1 MWCFLGHKL
10 LRTWPRLARLVS
22 SASLYPAEVLTYC
35 PMPTFLYGF
44 KPSWNASLYSDEVPT
59 YHPMPTFLYGLK
71 PSWSASLIS
80 DGVPTYHPMPTF
92 LYGFKPSSDTKERA
106 FICLFRTLEP
116 WNLYYGDSPIPPSP
130 DSLKASTGGP
140 QRHHSQHAEKTE
152 KKRKTP
158 EAVKAL
164 PTSIKGKETFWP
176 SAPPFTAC
184 RSSWWRKRHAC
195 ASSWRSQSF
204 YLALSS
210 YRSNSWC

>member
-92 LYGFKPSSDTKERA
+92 LYGFKPSSDTKERPLNVP
-106 FICLFRTLEP
+106 IQ
-116 WNLYYGDSPIPPSP
+116 NLGIYTMATRDSPIPLSP

-140 QRHHSQHAEKTE
+140 QRHHSQHAEKIE

-164 PTSIKGKETFWP
+164 PTSIKEKETFWP

-204 YLALSS
+204 FSS
-210 YRSNSWC
+210 QSCPLLIL

>member
-35 PMPTFLYGF
+35 PMPTFLYG
-44 KPSWNASLYSDEVPT
+44 
-59 YHPMPTFLYGLK
+59 LK
-71 PSWSASLIS
+71 PSWSASLNS

-92 LYGFKPSSDTKERA
+92 LYGFKPSSDTKERPLNVP
-106 FICLFRTLEP
+106 IQ
-116 WNLYYGDSPIPPSP
+116 NLGIYTMATRDSPIPLSP

-210 YRSNSWC
+210 YCSNSWC